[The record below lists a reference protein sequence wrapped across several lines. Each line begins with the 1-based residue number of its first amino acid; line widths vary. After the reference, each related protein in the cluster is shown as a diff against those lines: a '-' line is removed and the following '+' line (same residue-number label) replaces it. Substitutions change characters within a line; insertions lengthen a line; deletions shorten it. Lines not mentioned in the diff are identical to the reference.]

1 MARWLLLAMLVP
13 AVTRAAPLDG
23 FLRLHAETRGFMLG
37 RPVAPWPTP
46 DGKSVL
52 FLRSPP
58 RTPELSLYELTAATG
73 ETREL
78 VTPRKLLQGADE
90 QLTPDERARRE
101 RMRVSTRGF
110 GSFALSDDGALVLL
124 PLSGRLY
131 TYRRSD
137 GAIAEL
143 PTGEGAP
150 IDPKLSPD
158 GKKVAYVRNGDLYVL
173 ELGAKK
179 PRRLTTSGDPRV
191 TNGLAEFV
199 AQEEMDR
206 MSGFWWSPDG
216 KRLAFEEADSRPV
229 ETFHLVDV
237 MRPES

>member
-199 AQEEMDR
+199 A
-206 MSGFWWSPDG
+206 
-216 KRLAFEEADSRPV
+216 
-229 ETFHLVDV
+229 
-237 MRPES
+237 